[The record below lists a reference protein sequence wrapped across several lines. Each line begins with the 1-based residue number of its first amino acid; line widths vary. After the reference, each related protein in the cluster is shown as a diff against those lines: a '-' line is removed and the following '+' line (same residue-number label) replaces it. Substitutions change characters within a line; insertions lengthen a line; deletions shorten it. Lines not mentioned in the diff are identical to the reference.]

1 MCGICGIVGSHP
13 EPGTLE
19 RMTQALSHRGP
30 DFQDTWR
37 APGVE
42 LGHTRLAILDLSPAG
57 NQPMT
62 LDGATLTY
70 NGEIYNF
77 RQLREGLAG
86 PFRSN
91 GDTEVLL
98 HLYVERGER
107 CIEELRGMFAFAV
120 WDARKRQLFA
130 ARDRLGL
137 KPFYYTE
144 LPDGGFAFASEIKA
158 LLELGRPAIDRMAL
172 RDYLTYKYVPEPK
185 TAFNGIRNLPPG
197 HSLVWDGKVRI
208 ERYWS
213 PSTTVAVT
221 DFDQAVVELDQHLRE
236 IVPAHTLADVPVA
249 VFLSGGIDSTTVAAH
264 LDKPRT
270 VTLGSDVKRRDEAPI
285 ARLVADHFGTEHHEE
300 IAASI
305 DLDEAVEVIPRV
317 FDEPFG
323 DSSSWATY
331 LVSRLARKHAIV
343 ALSGEGGDELFC
355 GYQWY
360 SKWLMLKPNWFHG
373 LLAKTLPPFSDGAR
387 SSQRRS
393 ASGLEKYA
401 AFLGPF
407 TARQKTLLLGPV
419 LAEEGYD
426 DLWHFRRYWRE
437 DLEPLK
443 RMQWADLHTYLPGD
457 LLTKV
462 DRTSMAHSLEVRPP
476 LLDHRLVE
484 WALSL
489 DTSLL
494 RDVEGGRGKLIV
506 RHLMRERVPAG
517 LFDRPKRGFNLPIRD
532 WLRRQPDLLESA
544 VKRLAEAGL
553 IRRPGYANFTNEQ
566 SWTLLALDRWLLQ
579 ANYRL

>member
-1 MCGICGIVGSHP
+1 MIR
-13 EPGTLE
+13 TL
-19 RMTQALSHRGP
+19 THRGP
-30 DFQDTWR
+30 DFQDTWQGE
-37 APGVE
+37 GVE
-42 LGHTRLAILDLSPAG
+42 LGHTRLSILDLSPAG

-62 LDGATLTY
+62 LGPLALTY

-77 RQLREGLAG
+77 RELRSELDG
-86 PFRSN
+86 PFRSS
-91 GDTEVLL
+91 GDSEVLL
-98 HLYVERGER
+98 HLYARDGDR
-107 CIEELRGMFAFAV
+107 CVDRLRGMFAFAV
-120 WDARKRQLFA
+120 WDGTARRLFA
-130 ARDRLGL
+130 ARDRLGM
-137 KPFYYTE
+137 KPFYYR
-144 LPDGGFAFASEIKA
+144 LLADGGFAFASEIKA
-158 LLELGRPAIDRMAL
+158 LLELGRPALDPLAL

-185 TAFNGIRNLPPG
+185 TAYSEIRNLPPG
-197 HSLVWDGKVRI
+197 HTLVWDGELEI
-208 ERYWS
+208 ERYWN
-213 PSTTVAVT
+213 PSTRVEVT
-221 DFDQAVVELDQHLRE
+221 DFPEAVHELDRRLRE
-236 IVPAHTLADVPVA
+236 VVPAHTLADVPVA

-264 LDKPRT
+264 LVEPRT
-270 VTLGSDVKRRDEAPI
+270 VTLGCDVKRRDEAPI
-285 ARLVADHFGTEHHEE
+285 ARAVAEHFGTDHHEE

-305 DLDEAVEVIPRV
+305 DLDEALEVIPRV

-331 LVSRLARKHAIV
+331 LVSRLARRHAIV

-360 SKWLMLKPNWFHG
+360 SKWLTLQPNAFHRF
-373 LLAKTLPPFSDGAR
+373 LARWLPTFTDGAR

-407 TARQKTLLLGPV
+407 TAQQKAALLGPA
-419 LAEEGYD
+419 LAADGYD

-476 LLDHRLVE
+476 LLDHHLVE

-489 DTSLL
+489 DTRLL

-506 RHLMRERVPAG
+506 RRLMEKRVPPD
-517 LFDRPKRGFNLPIRD
+517 LFERPKRGFNLPIRE
-532 WLRRQPDLLESA
+532 WLRRQPHLLASA
-544 VKRLAEAGL
+544 IDRLDEASI
-553 IRRPGYANFTNEQ
+553 IRRPRYANFTNEQ
-566 SWTLLALDRWLLQ
+566 SWTLLSLDRWLLQ
-579 ANYRL
+579 NDYSL

>member
-1 MCGICGIVGSHP
+1 M
-13 EPGTLE
+13 
-19 RMTQALSHRGP
+19 
-30 DFQDTWR
+30 
-37 APGVE
+37 
-42 LGHTRLAILDLSPAG
+42 
-57 NQPMT
+57 
-62 LDGATLTY
+62 
-70 NGEIYNF
+70 
-77 RQLREGLAG
+77 
-86 PFRSN
+86 
-91 GDTEVLL
+91 
-98 HLYVERGER
+98 
-107 CIEELRGMFAFAV
+107 
-120 WDARKRQLFA
+120 
-130 ARDRLGL
+130 
-137 KPFYYTE
+137 KPFYYRE
-144 LPDGGFAFASEIKA
+144 IEGGLAFASEIKA
-158 LLELGRPAIDRMAL
+158 LLELGRPAIDRLAL

-185 TAFNGIRNLPPG
+185 TVYSGIRTLPPG
-197 HSLVWDGKVRI
+197 HSLRWDGAVHI

-213 PSTTVAVT
+213 PATRVLVT
-221 DFDQAVVELDQHLRE
+221 DADEAVAGLATLLEE

-264 LDKPRT
+264 LERPRT
-270 VTLGSDVKRRDEAPI
+270 VTLGSDVKRRDESPV
-285 ARLVADHFGTEHHEE
+285 ARQVAAHFGTDHHEE

-305 DLDEAVEVIPRV
+305 DLDEALEVVPRV

-331 LVSRLARKHAIV
+331 LVSRLARRHAVV

-360 SKWLMLKPNWFHG
+360 SKWLTLRPNLFHR
-373 LLAKTLPPFSDGAR
+373 LLAGSLPTFSDGGR

-401 AFLGPF
+401 CFLGPF
-407 TARQKTLLLGPV
+407 TPRQKASLIGEA
-419 LAEEGYD
+419 LAATDYD

-462 DRTSMAHSLEVRPP
+462 DRASMAHSLEVRPP
-476 LLDHRLVE
+476 LLDHKLVE

-489 DTSLL
+489 DTGLL

-506 RHLMRERVPAG
+506 RSLMAPRIPPG

-532 WLRRQPDLLESA
+532 WLRRQPHLLGTA
-544 VKRLAEAGL
+544 LDRLGEAGVVE
-553 IRRPGYANFTNEQ
+553 RPRFAHFTNEQ

-579 ANYRL
+579 VGYAL

>member
-1 MCGICGIVGSHP
+1 MV
-13 EPGTLE
+13 E
-19 RMTQALSHRGP
+19 RMTRTLTHRGP
-30 DFQDTWR
+30 DFQDTWKG
-37 APGVE
+37 PGVA
-42 LGHTRLAILDLSPAG
+42 LGHTRLSILDLSPAG

-62 LDGATLTY
+62 LGSATLTY

-77 RQLREGLAG
+77 RQLRERLPG
-86 PFRSN
+86 PFLSN

-98 HLYVERGER
+98 HLYAQKGEK
-107 CIEELRGMFAFAV
+107 CVEELRGMFAFAI
-120 WDARKRQLFA
+120 WDAQKQKLFA
-130 ARDRLGL
+130 ARDRLGM

-144 LPDGGFAFASEIKA
+144 LADGGFAFASEIKA
-158 LLELGRPAIDRMAL
+158 LLELGRPAIDPLAL

-185 TAFNGIRNLPPG
+185 TAFKGIRNLPPG
-197 HSLVWDGKVRI
+197 HTLVWDGKLHI

-213 PSTTVAVT
+213 PSTQVVVTNFDRAVA
-221 DFDQAVVELDQHLRE
+221 ELDQQLRE

-264 LDKPRT
+264 LNSPRT
-270 VTLGSDVKRRDEAPI
+270 VTLGSDIKRRDEAPI
-285 ARLVADHFGTEHHEE
+285 AREVANHFGTEHHEE
-300 IAASI
+300 IAVSI
-305 DLDEAVEVIPRV
+305 DLDEAVDVIPRV

-360 SKWLMLKPNWFHG
+360 SKWLMLQPNWFHG
-373 LLAKTLPPFSDGAR
+373 FLASSLPPFSDGAR

-393 ASGLEKYA
+393 ATGLEKYA

-407 TARQKTLLLGPV
+407 TTRQKALLLGPV
-419 LAEEGYD
+419 LAGDDYD

-476 LLDHRLVE
+476 LLDHKLVE

-506 RHLMRERVPAG
+506 RELMRDRIPPG
-517 LFDRPKRGFNLPIRD
+517 LFDRPKRGFNLPIRE
-532 WLRRQPDLLESA
+532 WLRRQPQLLESA
-544 VKRLAEAGL
+544 VARLSEAGI
-553 IRRPGYANFTNEQ
+553 IRRPRFTNFTNEQ
-566 SWTLLALDRWLLQ
+566 SWTLLTLDRWLLQ
-579 ANYRL
+579 ANYPL

>member
-1 MCGICGIVGSHP
+1 MCGICGIVGDAP
-13 EPGTLE
+13 EPDTIE
-19 RMTQALSHRGP
+19 RMTRSLMHRGP
-30 DFQDTWR
+30 DFHDTWR
-37 APGVE
+37 GPGVE
-42 LGHTRLAILDLSPAG
+42 LGHTRLSILDLSPAG

-62 LDGATLTY
+62 LGDLTLTY

-77 RQLREGLAG
+77 RELRQKLAG
-86 PFRSN
+86 PFKSD

-98 HLYVERGER
+98 HLYAQYGPGCLEM
-107 CIEELRGMFAFAV
+107 LRGMFSFAI
-120 WDARKRQLFA
+120 WNARERTLFA
-130 ARDRLGL
+130 ARDRVGM
-137 KPFYYTE
+137 KPFFYRQIA
-144 LPDGGFAFASEIKA
+144 GGIAFASEIKA
-158 LLELGRPAIDRMAL
+158 LLELGRPEIDRLAL

-185 TAFNGIRNLPPG
+185 TAFSGIRNLPPG
-197 HSLVWDGKVRI
+197 HTLTWDGSLKI

-213 PSTTVAVT
+213 PSTEVVIS
-221 DFDQAVVELDQHLRE
+221 DFTQAVEGLDSHLRE

-264 LDKPRT
+264 LDRPRT
-270 VTLGSDVKRRDEAPI
+270 VTLGSDIKRRDEAPI
-285 ARLVADHFGTEHHEE
+285 AREVAAHFGTEHHEE

-305 DLDEAVEVIPRV
+305 DLDEALEVIPKV

-331 LVSRLARKHAIV
+331 LVSRLARQHAVV

-360 SKWLMLKPNWFHG
+360 SKYLTLTPNPFHRF
-373 LLAKTLPPFSDGAR
+373 LAGVLPVFSAGGR

-393 ASGLEKYA
+393 SLGLEKYA
-401 AFLGPF
+401 SFLGPF
-407 TARQKTLLLGPV
+407 TPRQKALLLGPA
-419 LAEEGYD
+419 LGKDDYD

-462 DRTSMAHSLEVRPP
+462 DRASMAHSLEVRPP
-476 LLDHRLVE
+476 LLDHKLVE
-484 WALSL
+484 WALGL
-489 DTSLL
+489 DTGLL
-494 RDVEGGRGKLIV
+494 RDVEGGQGKLIV
-506 RHLMRERVPAG
+506 RSLMKARVPEG

-532 WLRRQPDLLESA
+532 WLRRQPHLMTSA
-544 VKRLAEAGL
+544 LDRLAEAEI
-553 IRRPGYANFTNEQ
+553 IRRPRFVNFTNEQ
-566 SWTLLALDRWLLQ
+566 SWMLLALDRWLLQ
-579 ANYRL
+579 AGYVL

>member
-1 MCGICGIVGSHP
+1 MCGICGIIGASP
-13 EPGTLE
+13 EPDSIE
-19 RMTQALSHRGP
+19 RMTRSLAHRGP
-30 DFQDTWR
+30 DFHDVCRTQG
-37 APGVE
+37 AE
-42 LGHTRLAILDLSPAG
+42 LGHTRLAILDLSAAG

-62 LDGATLTY
+62 LGPFTLTY

-77 RQLREGLAG
+77 RQLRQQLPG
-86 PFRSN
+86 PFRSD
-91 GDTEVLL
+91 GDTEVVL
-98 HLYVERGER
+98 HLYARYGEK
-107 CIEELRGMFAFAV
+107 CLEMLRGMFSFAV
-120 WDARKRQLFA
+120 WDAESRTLFA
-130 ARDRLGL
+130 ARDRVGM
-137 KPFYYTE
+137 KPFYYRE
-144 LPDGGFAFASEIKA
+144 LPGGIAFASEIKA
-158 LLELGRPAIDRMAL
+158 LLELGRPAIDRLAL

-185 TAFNGIRNLPPG
+185 TAFSGIHNLPPG
-197 HSLVWDGKVRI
+197 HWLRWDGSLRI

-213 PSTTVAVT
+213 PSTQVEVT
-221 DFDQAVVELDQHLRE
+221 DFDEAVAGLQAHLEE

-270 VTLGSDVKRRDEAPI
+270 VTLGSDIKRRDEAPV
-285 ARLVADHFGTEHHEE
+285 ARLVATHFGTEHHEE

-305 DLDEAVEVIPRV
+305 DLDAALDIVPRV

-331 LVSRLARKHAIV
+331 LVSRLARQHAVV

-360 SKWLMLKPNWFHG
+360 SKWLTLRPNLFHRML
-373 LLAKTLPPFSDGAR
+373 ATSLPSFSDGGR

-393 ASGLEKYA
+393 STGLEKYA
-401 AFLGPF
+401 CFLGPF
-407 TARQKTLLLGPV
+407 TPRQKTLLLGPA
-419 LAEEGYD
+419 LDEGDYD

-462 DRTSMAHSLEVRPP
+462 DRASMAHSLEVRPP
-476 LLDHRLVE
+476 LLDHKLVE
-484 WALSL
+484 LALSL
-489 DTSLL
+489 DTGLL

-506 RHLMRERVPAG
+506 RSLMEHRVPAG

-532 WLRRQPDLLESA
+532 WLRQQPHLLSAALDRLTEAGIVRQPRFA
-544 VKRLAEAGL
+544 H
-553 IRRPGYANFTNEQ
+553 FTNEQ

-579 ANYRL
+579 AGYAL

>member
-1 MCGICGIVGSHP
+1 MCGICGIIGSP
-13 EPGTLE
+13 SEAGVIE
-19 RMTQALSHRGP
+19 RMTRSLSHRGP

-42 LGHTRLAILDLSPAG
+42 LGHTRLAILDLSAAG

-62 LDGATLTY
+62 LGDLTLTY
-70 NGEIYNF
+70 NGEIYNY
-77 RQLREGLAG
+77 RELRKGLDG
-86 PFRSN
+86 PFRSH

-98 HLYVERGER
+98 HLYAQHGKACVQQ
-107 CIEELRGMFAFAV
+107 LRGMFAFAV
-120 WDARKRQLFA
+120 WDTRHRRLFA
-130 ARDRLGL
+130 ARDRLGM
-137 KPFYYTE
+137 KPFYYRV
-144 LPDGGFAFASEIKA
+144 LPDGIAFASEIKA
-158 LLELGRPAIDRMAL
+158 LLELGRPAIDRLAL

-185 TAFNGIRNLPPG
+185 TAFEGIQNLPPG
-197 HSLVWDGKVRI
+197 HLLTWDGEVHI

-213 PSTTVAVT
+213 PSTDIQVT
-221 DFDQAVVELDQHLRE
+221 DFEEAVAGLDAHLTE

-264 LDKPRT
+264 LERPRT
-270 VTLGSDVKRRDEAPI
+270 VTLGSDVKRRDEAPV
-285 ARLVADHFGTEHHEE
+285 ARLVANHFGTDHHEE

-305 DLDEAVEVIPRV
+305 DLDEALDVVPRV

-360 SKWLMLKPNWFHG
+360 SKWLTLRPNLFRR
-373 LLAKTLPPFSDGAR
+373 LLARSLPPFSDGAR

-393 ASGLEKYA
+393 SSGLEKYA

-407 TARQKTLLLGPV
+407 TPYQKGLLLGPA

-426 DLWHFRRYWRE
+426 DLWHFRRYWRA

-462 DRTSMAHSLEVRPP
+462 DRASMAHSLEVRPP
-476 LLDHRLVE
+476 LLDHKLVE

-506 RHLMRERVPAG
+506 RHLMQDRIPEG

-532 WLRRQPDLLESA
+532 WLRRQPHLLTSA
-544 VKRLAEAGL
+544 LDRLAEAG
-553 IRRPGYANFTNEQ
+553 IVRPPRFANFTNEQ

-579 ANYRL
+579 ANYPL

>member
-1 MCGICGIVGSHP
+1 MCGICGIVGAAP
-13 EPGTLE
+13 EPDSIE
-19 RMTQALSHRGP
+19 RMTQTLSHRGP
-30 DFQDTWR
+30 DFQDIWR

-42 LGHTRLAILDLSPAG
+42 LGHTRLAILDLSAAG

-62 LDGATLTY
+62 LGHLTLTY

-77 RQLREGLAG
+77 RQLRQTLRG
-86 PFRSN
+86 PFRSD

-98 HLYVERGER
+98 HLYAEHGVDCLEM
-107 CIEELRGMFAFAV
+107 LRGMFAFAI
-120 WDARKRQLFA
+120 WDGEKRTLFA
-130 ARDRLGL
+130 ARDRLGM
-137 KPFYYTE
+137 KPLYYRE
-144 LPDGGFAFASEIKA
+144 LPGGIAFASEIKA
-158 LLELGRPAIDRMAL
+158 LLELGRPAIDRLAL

-185 TAFNGIRNLPPG
+185 TVFAGIRNLPPG
-197 HSLVWDGKVRI
+197 HTLVWDGSLRI

-213 PSTTVAVT
+213 PDPGVKVTSFDEAVAGL
-221 DFDQAVVELDQHLRE
+221 ESHLSE

-264 LDKPRT
+264 LDRPRT
-270 VTLGSDVKRRDEAPI
+270 VTLGSDIKRRDEAPV
-285 ARLVADHFGTEHHEE
+285 ARRVAEHFGTEHHEE
-300 IAASI
+300 IAAAI
-305 DLDEAVEVIPRV
+305 DLDEALEVIPRV

-331 LVSRLARKHAIV
+331 LVSRLARQQAVV

-360 SKWLMLKPNWFHG
+360 SKWLTLRPTLFHRF
-373 LLAKTLPPFSDGAR
+373 LASSLPVFSDGGR

-393 ASGLEKYA
+393 SLGLEKYA
-401 AFLGPF
+401 SFLGPF
-407 TARQKTLLLGPV
+407 TPRQKRVLLGPA
-419 LAEEGYD
+419 LGEKEYD

-462 DRTSMAHSLEVRPP
+462 DRASMAHSLEVRPP
-476 LLDHRLVE
+476 LLDHKLVE
-484 WALSL
+484 WALAL

-506 RHLMRERVPAG
+506 RSLMESRVPEG

-532 WLRRQPDLLESA
+532 WLRRQPHLMSSA
-544 VKRLAEAGL
+544 MSRLAEAG
-553 IRRPGYANFTNEQ
+553 IVSQPRFAHFTNEQ
-566 SWTLLALDRWLLQ
+566 SWTLLSLDRWLLQ
-579 ANYRL
+579 GGYGL